1 MASECKLLVHGMDP
15 KNSLARVFRE
25 RAAAVSRAYAR
36 AVLGEEEAVHGLRV
50 AVRRMRVA
58 LRLLASHPGG
68 KKVRRADKR
77 LKSLAEAAGIS
88 RDLDV
93 GRPHLARL
101 RAGAPARDPGWAS
114 LARSYAAARRRERRQ
129 DAEALLDCELARLR
143 RSLRDLAGSGLAEI
157 AVVERRLDA
166 LVRDK
171 GSRLLED
178 LRALDPRTDAET
190 LHALRRRIRRFRY
203 AAELGAKLPDR
214 PETHRGW
221 RGAQNALGEIQD
233 RRVLAAWLETW
244 SREKQPRRRPEARTI
259 ARHAAAA
266 LRAEADDL
274 QRDLVAS
281 GMESVREAL
290 AAMRPAVSQ
299 RDVGRGVP
307 FPKVQPAITLI
318 SG

>member
-1 MASECKLLVHGMDP
+1 MDP
-15 KNSLARVFRE
+15 KNSLARAFRE

-36 AVLGEEEAVHGLRV
+36 AVLGEEEAVHALRV

-58 LRLLASHPGG
+58 LALLASHPRG
-68 KKVRRADKR
+68 KRVRRADRR
-77 LKSLAEAAGIS
+77 LKSLAGAAGIS

-101 RAGAPARDPGWAS
+101 RALAPSRDPGWTS
-114 LARSYAAARRRERRQ
+114 LARSYAAARRRERGQ

-143 RSLRDLAGSGLAEI
+143 RSLRELAVSGLAEV
-157 AVVERRLDA
+157 AVVESRLDA

-171 GSRLLED
+171 GSRLLAD
-178 LRALDPRTDAET
+178 LRALDAATDAET
-190 LHALRRRIRRFRY
+190 FHALRRRIRRFRY
-203 AAELGAKLPDR
+203 AAELAAKLPGG

-221 RGAQNALGEIQD
+221 RSAQNALGEIQD
-233 RRVLAAWLETW
+233 RRVLAAWLEAW
-244 SREKQPRRRPEARTI
+244 SRERQPQRRAEARAT

-266 LRAEADDL
+266 LRAEADLL
-274 QRDLVAS
+274 QRDL
-281 GMESVREAL
+281 GEIEPTVRAAL
-290 AAMRPAVSQ
+290 APIQ
-299 RDVGRGVP
+299 REVGGGVP